1 MCHYQ
6 TQGNTRMD
14 EEEAEEMRKDIL
26 ELMQSIQESF
36 DKIADSIKDIAD
48 NFDELIESAKGED
61 FGD

>member
-1 MCHYQ
+1 
-6 TQGNTRMD
+6 
-14 EEEAEEMRKDIL
+14 
-26 ELMQSIQESF
+26 LMQSIQESF